1 MNNFLGNLVP
11 ALILVFNIAILAR
24 VILSWVA
31 PNPNNPFSIFVIQI
45 TEPILKPIRRG
56 IQRILPNLGMFDF
69 SPMVALVLL
78 NFVIAPILRRL
89 F

>member
-1 MNNFLGNLVP
+1 MSLYIASVIN

-24 VILSWVA
+24 VIMSWVS
-31 PNPNNPFSIFVIQI
+31 PNPNNPFSIFLIQI
-45 TEPILKPIRRG
+45 TEPVLSPIRKG

-69 SPMVALVLL
+69 SPMVALVIL
-78 NFVIAPILRRL
+78 NFVVAPILRRL

>member
-1 MNNFLGNLVP
+1 MSLYIASVIN

-24 VILSWVA
+24 VIMSWVA
-31 PNPNNPFSIFVIQI
+31 PKPDNPFSIFLIQI
-45 TEPILKPIRRG
+45 TEPVLSPIRKG

-69 SPMVALVLL
+69 SPMVALVIL
-78 NFVIAPILRRL
+78 NFVVAPILRRL

>member
-1 MNNFLGNLVP
+1 MYLANVIS

-24 VILSWVA
+24 VIMSWVA
-31 PNPNNPFSIFVIQI
+31 PNPNNPFSIFIIQV
-45 TEPILKPIRRG
+45 TEPVLKPIRRG

>member
-1 MNNFLGNLVP
+1 MYLTNVIS

-24 VILSWVA
+24 VIMSWVA
-31 PNPNNPFSIFVIQI
+31 PNPNNPFSIFIIQV
-45 TEPILKPIRRG
+45 TEPVLKPIRRG